1 MQETFRLILMLL
13 MRRIAE
19 GTKSFAAAAGAGNLP
34 AGRRLAILLSRHPL
48 PVIPAPATPT
58 IPVRIWITSQTF
70 LVVVIVEFP
79 ILLTVDQV
87 NFIPAT
93 VMTVYFTIAGAG
105 RARVKTIRIILVIL
119 KPVLTDAQMA
129 PAIPRPGGRLP

>member
-19 GTKSFAAAAGAGNLP
+19 GTQPFAAVDLGSLLAGKP
-34 AGRRLAILLSRHPL
+34 PAILLPRHPL

-70 LVVVIVEFP
+70 LVVVIVVFP